1 MRVLCSHCHTAF
13 EVAPEEQHKSCP
25 KCLAEAGLEPIRT
38 DTPKPM
44 QLFGA
49 VLLVLAVLVVGG
61 ALIGL
66 LP

>member
-13 EVAPEEQHKSCP
+13 EVAPEEEHKFCP
-25 KCLAEAGLEPIRT
+25 NCKAEAGIEPIRT

-44 QLFGA
+44 QMFCA
-49 VLLVLAVLVVGG
+49 VLLVLAVVVVGG
-61 ALIGL
+61 VLVGL